1 LVWAKDLL
9 QVDATQPGGLRPYIR
24 TAAAIPQDADM
35 LTVVSQLRHA
45 PMHMGIVQNANG
57 VFVGV
62 ITAADI
68 LESIVGA
75 FERQNRQLTADD
87 E

>member
-1 LVWAKDLL
+1 
-9 QVDATQPGGLRPYIR
+9 
-24 TAAAIPQDADM
+24 M
-35 LTVVSQLRHA
+35 LTVVNVLRHA
-45 PMHMGIVQNANG
+45 RMHMGIVEDSSG
-57 VFVGV
+57 VFVGL

-75 FERQNRQLTADD
+75 FERQNRQLSAED

>member
-1 LVWAKDLL
+1 
-9 QVDATQPGGLRPYIR
+9 
-24 TAAAIPQDADM
+24 
-35 LTVVSQLRHA
+35 
-45 PMHMGIVQNANG
+45 MGIVQNANG